1 MIFIHPDFRAVA
13 EISFRL
19 LKLCVLIYCSV
30 LVNSQSLNVREHTLL
45 FDGPLT
51 WRISRD
57 RMIPLHVVLLDSILL
72 LLQKQDDSRL
82 VLRCESTLITAGKED
97 TKTTHS
103 PIIKLSNLIIRSV
116 ATGEKSYKSVT
127 AIVR

>member
-1 MIFIHPDFRAVA
+1 MF
-13 EISFRL
+13 
-19 LKLCVLIYCSV
+19 
-30 LVNSQSLNVREHTLL
+30 LVNSQNLDVREYTLL

-57 RMIPLHVVLLDSILL
+57 RMIALHVVLLDSILL

-82 VLRCESTLITAGKED
+82 VLRCFSTLITAGKEE

-103 PIIKLSNLIIRSV
+103 PIIRLSNLIIRSV
-116 ATGEKSYKSVT
+116 ATGEIGQTVT
-127 AIVR
+127 PTVSWLLGHLFYCCLPC

>member
-1 MIFIHPDFRAVA
+1 MCLNILQC
-13 EISFRL
+13 L
-19 LKLCVLIYCSV
+19 L
-30 LVNSQSLNVREHTLL
+30 NSQGLDVRECTLL

-103 PIIKLSNLIIRSV
+103 PIIKLSNLIIRPV
-116 ATGEKSYKSVT
+116 ATGESRQSVT
-127 AIVR
+127 ATVSGQFHGFGCSRPR